1 MRRANTAVQRERH
14 LTPTIKEIIGDLN
27 GATVFSKLDLN
38 QGYNQLE
45 LAPESRY
52 ITTFSTHLGLMRY
65 KRLNFGIS
73 SAAEIFQNAIR
84 ETLNGIP
91 GAINISDDILV
102 FGKTQKDPDQTL
114 AAVFQR
120 LRERGLTLNQ
130 LKCEYSKSNLEFFGY
145 VFGANGMA
153 PDPTKVQDIL
163 NLKAPT
169 SVTEVRSLLG
179 MTNYCARFIEGYATL
194 TEPLRALTH
203 KNHTWEWTTKQDRA
217 LAQLKHV
224 LANAPVTAY
233 FNPEQTTEISVDAS
247 PVGLGAIL
255 AQVDPTTKVRRI
267 IAYGSRSLT
276 TTEQRYSQTE
286 REALAVVWACE
297 HFHLYIYGKPVNI
310 YTDHKPF
317 VAIYGNATSKP
328 PARIER
334 WALRLQPYQT
344 TVHYR
349 KGEENPADYMSR
361 HPSTDAEPCSR
372 QEKVAEEYV
381 NYIATTSTPTALTLS
396 MVAETTGRDPTLR
409 AVMDAV
415 RSGRWYNVA
424 KHPTVDPDTFRTYER
439 LKDELTVG
447 TTTQVI
453 IRGTKL
459 VIPKELQ
466 RRVVDLAHEGH
477 QGITKTKALLR
488 EKVWFPGINKM
499 VEERVKSCLACQ
511 VATPEAAREPLQ
523 MSPLP
528 DQAWDEISVDFAEL
542 STGDYLLVLSDDYSR
557 YPIVEVIR
565 SVAAQTVIPKL
576 QHIFSQFGI
585 PGVLKSDNGPPFN
598 SEAFA
603 TFATNLGFT
612 HRKITPYWPRA
623 NGEVERFMRTV
634 KKIVKIALAQHKPWR
649 EELTNFLRSF
659 RATPHSSTGKA
670 PATAFFNRQLRTK
683 LPEVHTDVRDPAK
696 IQETDQN
703 AKGKM
708 KQYADSKAYV
718 RPSGIQRG
726 DTVVLKRDPS
736 YQKSQ
741 TPYEPKPYKV
751 ISCKGSMIT
760 ASQGEKTV
768 TRNSSFFKLVR
779 QKEGPAEDSPTDEDY
794 DDLEDADGEPEN
806 AAQPEEQP
814 QELHRYP
821 QRVRV
826 PPRHLADY
834 A

>member
-1 MRRANTAVQRERH
+1 
-14 LTPTIKEIIGDLN
+14 
-27 GATVFSKLDLN
+27 
-38 QGYNQLE
+38 
-45 LAPESRY
+45 
-52 ITTFSTHLGLMRY
+52 
-65 KRLNFGIS
+65 
-73 SAAEIFQNAIR
+73 
-84 ETLNGIP
+84 
-91 GAINISDDILV
+91 
-102 FGKTQKDPDQTL
+102 
-114 AAVFQR
+114 
-120 LRERGLTLNQ
+120 
-130 LKCEYSKSNLEFFGY
+130 
-145 VFGANGMA
+145 
-153 PDPTKVQDIL
+153 
-163 NLKAPT
+163 
-169 SVTEVRSLLG
+169 
-179 MTNYCARFIEGYATL
+179 
-194 TEPLRALTH
+194 
-203 KNHTWEWTTKQDRA
+203 
-217 LAQLKHV
+217 
-224 LANAPVTAY
+224 
-233 FNPEQTTEISVDAS
+233 
-247 PVGLGAIL
+247 
-255 AQVDPTTKVRRI
+255 
-267 IAYGSRSLT
+267 
-276 TTEQRYSQTE
+276 
-286 REALAVVWACE
+286 
-297 HFHLYIYGKPVNI
+297 
-310 YTDHKPF
+310 
-317 VAIYGNATSKP
+317 
-328 PARIER
+328 
-334 WALRLQPYQT
+334 
-344 TVHYR
+344 
-349 KGEENPADYMSR
+349 
-361 HPSTDAEPCSR
+361 
-372 QEKVAEEYV
+372 
-381 NYIATTSTPTALTLS
+381 
-396 MVAETTGRDPTLR
+396 
-409 AVMDAV
+409 
-415 RSGRWYNVA
+415 
-424 KHPTVDPDTFRTYER
+424 
-439 LKDELTVG
+439 
-447 TTTQVI
+447 
-453 IRGTKL
+453 
-459 VIPKELQ
+459 
-466 RRVVDLAHEGH
+466 
-477 QGITKTKALLR
+477 
-488 EKVWFPGINKM
+488 M

-542 STGDYLLVLSDDYSR
+542 STGDYLSVLSDDYSR

-814 QELHRYP
+814 QELYRYP